1 MRNFGSCHDHKSTF
15 NKISLNAFLAKAK
28 HSNVTVRGILSLLL
42 FFFSLCSEAS
52 TLDIHLSVH
61 FMDIQEARLLALIE
75 GVLAANIFDWG
86 SRACVDLYHKG
97 TIIEIYRMSRKKMQ
111 RPWRASIPSLNFLN
125 VTVALRPLRV
135 IKKKSCAVTNY
146 IINFMYFFLQIDD
159 FDMFKKR
166 MLTDRKDQPYKRA
179 LLFVDN
185 SGADVVLG
193 MLPLAR
199 ELLRHGTEV

>member
-1 MRNFGSCHDHKSTF
+1 
-15 NKISLNAFLAKAK
+15 
-28 HSNVTVRGILSLLL
+28 
-42 FFFSLCSEAS
+42 
-52 TLDIHLSVH
+52 
-61 FMDIQEARLLALIE
+61 MDIQEARLLALIE